1 MTKLEALGLVETTTN
16 RQRKNGTRAFFD
28 SLTNCTY
35 LSYSSGYIRRSY
47 IYKDWQTG
55 NTART
60 LYQLNPTKK
69 TTKAFESLSRSYY
82 TYKVTERILIDSET
96 ERLDRLARAVANYRI
111 TVKKYEQDRAKRN
124 RDIDMMV
131 FQDSINQYF
140 EGNLTFE
147 MAVWEIRHTLAE
159 ISTR

>member
-1 MTKLEALGLVETTTN
+1 
-16 RQRKNGTRAFFD
+16 
-28 SLTNCTY
+28 
-35 LSYSSGYIRRSY
+35 
-47 IYKDWQTG
+47 
-55 NTART
+55 

-82 TYKVTERILIDSET
+82 TCKVTERILIDSET

-111 TVKKYEQDRAKRN
+111 TVKKYEQDRVKRS

-159 ISTR
+159 ISAR

>member
-1 MTKLEALGLVETTTN
+1 MTKLETLGLVETTTN
-16 RQRKNGTRAFFD
+16 RQRKNGTQAFFD
-28 SLTNCTY
+28 SITNCTY

-47 IYKDWQTG
+47 IYKDWRTG
-55 NTART
+55 TTSRT

-69 TTKAFESLSRSYY
+69 TAKTFESFGRVYNY
-82 TYKVTERILIDSET
+82 DVTERILIDSET

-111 TVKKYEQDRAKRN
+111 TTKKYEQDRVKRK

-159 ISTR
+159 ISAR